1 MLSRKCPLHLVLL
14 FTLILPIKPLFAQ
27 SQMNVKNVIAQIDT
41 FYNHLPGEKLYMQFD
56 KPYYAAGD
64 TIWFKGYLFNSTLYY
79 SPLSSRLYVELL
91 NDSNRVVKRMAV
103 PVAFGITWGNID
115 LSDVKEGSYSIRAYT
130 GWMRNFG
137 PESFFYHSFYVAS
150 PQTQSWL
157 ISSNSDLAQTGTE
170 NTIKT
175 TLRITGADGRPVS
188 LEDVQLKAMD
198 GKKTLYR
205 GTAKTNEEGVLNTS
219 FPLSDKT
226 RLKNLSLVAEDK
238 LKHSYVVPVE
248 LNRPQDIDVQFMP
261 ESGYMIAGIPSHVG
275 FKAIGEDGKGVD
287 ISGQIVD
294 GTTGQQI
301 ATFQSFYKGMG
312 SVELLPEAGQTYA
325 AKVTLPGGRSKEIP
339 LPAVKKS
346 GSMLHIRNTESRDS
360 IDVSVVLTDDL
371 VNQNKPLFLVGMA
384 REIVC
389 FAATLPAGR
398 STLSAHVAKN
408 LFPTGIAH
416 FTLLDADKQP
426 LNERLTF
433 INHHDNLKIDIA
445 TLQKNYSP
453 RDSVPLKISIRDN
466 AGSPVVGSFS
476 VAVTDDGQVKASTS
490 ENILT
495 HLLLTADLKGFIE
508 APEYY
513 FSGQK
518 DSWLALD
525 ALLLTQGWTG
535 YDWKKINTVPTPAYT
550 PEYAYMVRGK
560 VSNLFNKPLAKAD
573 VTLLSKGKFTFVR
586 DTVTNAAGIFNFDN
600 LGQIDSTTFILE
612 ARNKNHKVVNAG
624 ISIDEVTS
632 PDAKNLSLPIIAP
645 WYVNADQTVLN
656 YMKSNTSYHKELE
669 KAQYGTTGHLLK
681 QVTIKDQAIVKGSAN
696 LNGAGNADQT
706 IDEQTIVQAGKM
718 TLFDLLQ
725 QKVTGFRLGFKR
737 KSSSQDF
744 FVKDK
749 TVRFV
754 FDGVDLNRYYVPT
767 SDQPD
772 DYYFYIKQYLDYFTA
787 EDIKGIEVLYS
798 SRYNARYN
806 SHNLTVDEQ
815 MNINPAGPR
824 GSDNVYL
831 EITTRAGSGPYVKKA
846 TGIYVYKPMP
856 ITFPKQFY
864 RPRYAVKNSNA
875 RFTDLRSTIHWQPNV
890 VTDKNGEATLSFY
903 AADKPAT
910 YTVIMEGTD
919 LKGNLGYQTHQIT
932 IGRNTTP

>member
-1 MLSRKCPLHLVLL
+1 
-14 FTLILPIKPLFAQ
+14 
-27 SQMNVKNVIAQIDT
+27 
-41 FYNHLPGEKLYMQFD
+41 
-56 KPYYAAGD
+56 
-64 TIWFKGYLFNSTLYY
+64 
-79 SPLSSRLYVELL
+79 
-91 NDSNRVVKRMAV
+91 
-103 PVAFGITWGNID
+103 
-115 LSDVKEGSYSIRAYT
+115 
-130 GWMRNFG
+130 
-137 PESFFYHSFYVAS
+137 
-150 PQTQSWL
+150 
-157 ISSNSDLAQTGTE
+157 
-170 NTIKT
+170 
-175 TLRITGADGRPVS
+175 
-188 LEDVQLKAMD
+188 
-198 GKKTLYR
+198 
-205 GTAKTNEEGVLNTS
+205 
-219 FPLSDKT
+219 
-226 RLKNLSLVAEDK
+226 
-238 LKHSYVVPVE
+238 
-248 LNRPQDIDVQFMP
+248 
-261 ESGYMIAGIPSHVG
+261 
-275 FKAIGEDGKGVD
+275 
-287 ISGQIVD
+287 
-294 GTTGQQI
+294 
-301 ATFQSFYKGMG
+301 
-312 SVELLPEAGQTYA
+312 
-325 AKVTLPGGRSKEIP
+325 
-339 LPAVKKS
+339 
-346 GSMLHIRNTESRDS
+346 
-360 IDVSVVLTDDL
+360 
-371 VNQNKPLFLVGMA
+371 
-384 REIVC
+384 
-389 FAATLPAGR
+389 
-398 STLSAHVAKN
+398 
-408 LFPTGIAH
+408 
-416 FTLLDADKQP
+416 
-426 LNERLTF
+426 
-433 INHHDNLKIDIA
+433 
-445 TLQKNYSP
+445 
-453 RDSVPLKISIRDN
+453 
-466 AGSPVVGSFS
+466 
-476 VAVTDDGQVKASTS
+476 
-490 ENILT
+490 
-495 HLLLTADLKGFIE
+495 LKGFIE